1 MLHDLAK
8 WWRLW
13 CTQMGSW
20 KQRNGDKEKGC
31 QKTALQQKTTYE
43 SMLYSFVKL
52 APPPTYWYAHP
63 VDTINDNLF
72 CLRPIK
78 CQQGLSLQGQRCLWS
93 TLIANVIFKCFLEA
107 ACQEDGVSGKKYC
120 KNWVSRTCGKYTNFC
135 KSVTAVVLIGDF
147 KGCENYRNVGL
158 PKTCQKLPNCTKNLR
173 KTNENYRKTYL
184 KLPKSTENLLKTCTV
199 TINCTNCIKA
209 IQLVEGTRW
218 HEHNI

>member
-1 MLHDLAK
+1 MVIVHSNGQLK
-8 WWRLW
+8 TEEWRQRERMSKNCSTAEDYLRVYAIQLREIGTTNHLLI
-13 CTQMGSW
+13 CTSSW
-20 KQRNGDKEKGC
+20 HHQC
-31 QKTALQQKTTYE
+31 Q
-43 SMLYSFVKL
+43 
-52 APPPTYWYAHP
+52 WH
-63 VDTINDNLF
+63 LF

-147 KGCENYRNVGL
+147 KGCENSRNVGL

-184 KLPKSTENLLKTCTV
+184 KLPKSTENLLKTCT
-199 TINCTNCIKA
+199 
-209 IQLVEGTRW
+209 GSYM
-218 HEHNI
+218 H